1 MKAASEIPVGGQ
13 TAVAL
18 SFMLQTRPVS
28 LKTSR
33 FEPEPFLST
42 GLKSG
47 GAHRTETV
55 QERRDEMAAPVLVEE
70 LKLERKTIWAPSLHP

>member
-1 MKAASEIPVGGQ
+1 MITFQ
-13 TAVAL
+13 FL
-18 SFMLQTRPVS
+18 LQTRPVS
-28 LKTSR
+28 LKTFSFR
-33 FEPEPFLST
+33 ARAFLST

-47 GAHRTETV
+47 GAYRTETV